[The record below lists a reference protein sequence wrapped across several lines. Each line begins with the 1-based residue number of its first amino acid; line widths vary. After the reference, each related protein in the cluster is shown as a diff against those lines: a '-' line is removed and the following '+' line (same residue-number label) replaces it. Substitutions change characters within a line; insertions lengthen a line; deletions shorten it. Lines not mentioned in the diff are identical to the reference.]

1 MKSNLSKRQSDAIS
15 HLMQWKVG
23 ALFMEAGTGKTRAAM
38 EIIMRSPCSSCVW
51 VGPLRTLGTV
61 SKELAKW
68 GGLGIPVSMYGVESI
83 GQSSRIFMEAE
94 SLVDNNTFLVVDES
108 LKIKNAEAIRTK
120 RLLTMGENAEW
131 KLVLNGTPLSRN
143 LLDLWSQMQFLSP
156 RILNMSLARFKDT
169 FCNYTRIRKVLGRRQ
184 SIREFI
190 TGYENIDYL
199 YSLIRHYVYRCDLH
213 LRVSQFWNEV
223 KYSVGETEKEEYLK
237 IKQTMLSDEKLEF
250 RNNNIF
256 LEMTQKMQH
265 SYCVTP
271 DKFRAVDEIL
281 YSEDEGKTVIFCKYI
296 ASRKACEKRYGRA
309 LVLSY
314 QSESFG
320 LNLQERNVTI
330 FFDKTWD
337 YATRIQSGRRTYR
350 TGQELDCR
358 YYDLTGDVKL
368 EGLIDRNIEKKVSM
382 TEYFKGK
389 TKEEINENL

>member
-1 MKSNLSKRQSDAIS
+1 MKSNLSKRQSDAIE
-15 HLMQWKVG
+15 HLLQWKVG

-38 EIIMRSPCSSCVW
+38 EIIKRSPCSSCMW
-51 VGPLRTLGTV
+51 VAPLRTLDTIR
-61 SKELAKW
+61 KEIGKW
-68 GGLGIPVSMYGVESI
+68 GGIGIPVSMYGVESI
-83 GQSSRIFMEAE
+83 GQSARIFLEAE
-94 SLVDNNTFLVVDES
+94 SIVDGGTFLVVDES
-108 LKIKNAEAIRTK
+108 LKIKNAEAVRTK
-120 RLLTMGENAEW
+120 RLLSMGENTEW

-143 LLDLWSQMQFLSP
+143 LLDLWSQMEFLSP
-156 RILNMSLARFKDT
+156 LILNMSLARFKDT

-184 SIREFI
+184 SVREFI
-190 TGYENIDYL
+190 TGYENVDYL

-213 LRVSQFWNEV
+213 LIVSQFWKEV
-223 KYSVGETEKEEYLK
+223 EYEVGESEKEEYAR
-237 IKQTMLSDEKLEF
+237 IKDTMLSDEKLEF

-265 SYCVTP
+265 SYCVTA

-281 YSEDEGKTVIFCKYI
+281 SSEDEGKTVIFCKYV
-296 ASRKACEKRYGRA
+296 ASRKACKERYRKA

-314 QSESFG
+314 QAESFG
-320 LNLQERNVTI
+320 LNLQERNVTV

-382 TEYFKGK
+382 TEYFKRK
-389 TKEEINENL
+389 TKEEIYEDL

>member
-1 MKSNLSKRQSDAIS
+1 
-15 HLMQWKVG
+15 
-23 ALFMEAGTGKTRAAM
+23 MEAGTGKTRAAM

>member
-1 MKSNLSKRQSDAIS
+1 MKSTLSERQTDAIA
-15 HLMQWKVG
+15 HLIGWKVG

-38 EIIMRSPCSSCVW
+38 EIISRSPCGTCVW
-51 VGPLRTLGTV
+51 VAPLRTLDTV
-61 SKELAKW
+61 RKEMDKW
-68 GGLGIPVSMYGVESI
+68 GGLGKPVHMYGVESI
-83 GQSSRIFMEAE
+83 GQSARIFLEAE
-94 SLVDNNTFLVVDES
+94 SMVDGSTFLVVDES
-108 LKIKNAEAIRTK
+108 LKIKNADAVRTR
-120 RLLTMGENAEW
+120 RLLAMGEKTGW

-143 LLDLWSQMQFLSP
+143 LLDLWPQMQFLSP
-156 RILNMSLARFKDT
+156 LILNMSLERFKDT
-169 FCNYTRIRKVLGRRQ
+169 FCDYTKVRKIEGRRQ
-184 SIREFI
+184 SIREYI

-213 LRVSQFWNEV
+213 LMVSQMWSTV
-223 KYSVGETEKEEYLK
+223 SYHVGDDERDEYGR
-237 IKQTMLSDEKLEF
+237 IKKDMLSDEHLEF

-271 DKFRAVDEIL
+271 DKFRALDEIL
-281 YSEDEGKTVIFCKYI
+281 AEEDESKTVIFCKYVRSREAC
-296 ASRKACEKRYGRA
+296 ASRYRRA
-309 LVLSY
+309 RVLSY

-320 LNLQERNVTI
+320 LNIQERNVTV

-337 YATRIQSGRRTYR
+337 YAARIQSGRRTYR

-368 EGLIDRNIEKKVSM
+368 EGLIDRNIERKVSM

-389 TKEEINENL
+389 TKEEINEDL

>member
-1 MKSNLSKRQSDAIS
+1 MKSNLSRRQSDAID
-15 HLMQWKVG
+15 HLMRWKVG

-38 EIIMRSPCSSCVW
+38 EIIMRSPCSSCIW
-51 VGPLRTLGTV
+51 VAPLRTLDTV
-61 SKELAKW
+61 RREIDKW
-68 GGLGIPVSMYGVESI
+68 GGVGIPVTMYGVESI
-83 GQSSRIFMEAE
+83 GQSGRIFLEAE
-94 SLVDNNTFLVVDES
+94 SRVDDKTFLVVDES
-108 LKIKNAEAIRTK
+108 LKIKNADAVRTR
-120 RLLTMGENAEW
+120 RLLSMGERTGW

-156 RILNMSLARFKDT
+156 LILNMSLARFKDT
-169 FCNYTRIRKVLGRRQ
+169 FCDYTRIRRVLGNRQ
-184 SIREFI
+184 SVREFI

-213 LRVSQFWNEV
+213 LMVSQFWNEV
-223 KYSVGETEKEEYLK
+223 KYRVGEAEREEYMR
-237 IKQTMLSDEKLEF
+237 IKELMLSDKNLEF

-265 SYCVTP
+265 SYCLSA

-281 YSEDEGKTVIFCKYI
+281 SSEDEGKTVIFCKYV
-296 ASRKACEKRYGRA
+296 ASRKECEARYRRA

-314 QSESFG
+314 QAESFG

-368 EGLIDRNIEKKVSM
+368 EGLIDRNIEKKTSM

-389 TKEEINENL
+389 TKEEIDEDL